1 MSLSPEEAVGA
12 AVAALVRP
20 ALAPLTFYDYV
31 PADGG
36 LRLPLAALG
45 VVGSQR
51 RHGSRCADVWDVSF
65 RLHLMSKASGREDA
79 WRWLQRLRDTLD
91 GRTLVLADPYAA
103 ETRLRELRAGD
114 ASDRLQAFNHAFI
127 QFELTVSRPLA

>member
-12 AVAALVRP
+12 AVAALAKS
-20 ALAPLTFYDYV
+20 ALAPLAFYDYV
-31 PADGG
+31 PADGE

-51 RHGSRCADVWDVSF
+51 QHGNRCGKVWQVSF

-79 WRWLQRLRDTLD
+79 WRWLQKLRDALD
-91 GRTLVLADPYAA
+91 GQTLALADPYAA
-103 ETRLRELRAGD
+103 ESRLREQRAGD
-114 ASDRLQAFNHAFI
+114 AADRLQAFNHAFI

>member
-1 MSLSPEEAVGA
+1 MSLSPEEAVGT
-12 AVAALVRP
+12 AVAALIKP

-31 PADGG
+31 PADGE

-45 VVGSQR
+45 VVGSRR
-51 RHGSRCADVWDVSF
+51 RHGSRCAKIWDVSF

-91 GRTLVLADPYAA
+91 GQSLALADPFAA
-103 ETRLRELRAGD
+103 DTRLREALAGD
-114 ASDRLQAFNHAFI
+114 AADRLQAFNHTFI